1 MRVEPQ
7 RPENEFKAGAV
18 RASIWSNLR
27 KTGDGNFF
35 NSRKVVLERIY
46 KDSQGN
52 FKTTNS
58 LDINDI
64 PKAMLVL
71 QMAYKHLILANR
83 KTETIKNDNPWATEE
98 AVITT

>member
-1 MRVEPQ
+1 MKGRPQ

-27 KTGDGNFF
+27 KTGTGNCF
-35 NSRKVVLERIY
+35 NSRKLVLERIY

-58 LDINDI
+58 LDINNI
-64 PKAMLVL
+64 PKAIIVL
-71 QMAYKHLILANR
+71 QSITNVIQTLDDSKSKNR
-83 KTETIKNDNPWATEE
+83 NHQKR
-98 AVITT
+98 